1 MGVVP
6 PFDKIQINAVMQ
18 KNSKI
23 INFNPLLKRE
33 TNVYAHSSRIL
44 HRTKLVRWNG
54 KKAQNLTAVKA
65 FGVT

>member
-33 TNVYAHSSRIL
+33 TNVYAHLHSLFVQNPSQNKAGQMEWQKSSEL
-44 HRTKLVRWNG
+44 NG
-54 KKAQNLTAVKA
+54 R
-65 FGVT
+65 